1 MRRVSGRASLADGR
15 NTVTHMSK
23 RRDKLP
29 RTSSSGEVEAF
40 LRKVA
45 ATPATRPAG
54 RRGRLVFA
62 MDATAS
68 REPTW
73 DRASHIQ
80 AEMFEQTAALGG
92 LDIQLCY
99 YRGFREFDA
108 SGWFARA
115 PELHD
120 YMRGVGCVAGMTQI
134 ARVLGHVVAETERR
148 RVNALVFVGDCM
160 EEDIDELCRLA
171 GELGLRGVPAFV
183 FQEGHD
189 PIAERAFRQ
198 IAQLTRGAYCRFDA
212 SSPQQLKDLLSAVAV
227 YAAGGRRALEDFG
240 HRRGGVAGQLTHQMK
255 KG

>member
-1 MRRVSGRASLADGR
+1 
-15 NTVTHMSK
+15 MSK

-29 RTSSSGEVEAF
+29 RTSSSGEVDAF

-45 ATPATRPAG
+45 ATPLTRPG
-54 RRGRLVFA
+54 RLRGRLVFA

-80 AEMFEQTAALGG
+80 AEMFEETAALGG
-92 LDIQLCY
+92 LDVQLCY

-108 SGWFARA
+108 SAWFERPAD
-115 PELHD
+115 LHR

-134 ARVLGHVVAETERR
+134 ARVLRHVIAETDRQ

-160 EEDIDELCRLA
+160 EEDIDELCGLA
-171 GELGLRGVPAFV
+171 GELGLRGLPAFV
-183 FQEGHD
+183 FQEGYD
-189 PIAERAFRQ
+189 RIAERAFRQ

-212 SSPQQLKDLLSAVAV
+212 SSAQQLKDLLSAVAV
-227 YAAGGRRALEDFG
+227 YAAGGRRALEHFG
-240 HRRGGVAGQLTHQMK
+240 RRRGGAVRQLTHQMN